1 MYLTLP
7 EKGKLQGSFLQ
18 LWKVI
23 KKFFLTLIIK
33 LVFPSFEKNLFC
45 AINLTPKD
53 N

>member
-7 EKGKLQGSFLQ
+7 EKGKLHFLQ
-18 LWKVI
+18 FWKVI
-23 KKFFLTLIIK
+23 KKFFLTLKIK